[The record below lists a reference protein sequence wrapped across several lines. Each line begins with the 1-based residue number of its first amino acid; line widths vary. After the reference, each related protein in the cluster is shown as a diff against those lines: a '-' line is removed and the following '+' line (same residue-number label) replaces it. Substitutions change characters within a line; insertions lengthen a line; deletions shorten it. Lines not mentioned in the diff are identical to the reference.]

1 MKSAICT
8 TAFSSLLFSLVALTS
23 FQATAEGGSDRL
35 IQYREYQVRQQTTE
49 DESERFAQLVEEKPT
64 AAGSGAAREAA
75 EPAMKSSN
83 RYQSRIHH
91 QRVVYE

>member
-1 MKSAICT
+1 MKSAIST

-35 IQYREYQVRQQTTE
+35 IQYQELQAQRGQTTE

-64 AAGSGAAREAA
+64 AAGSATTTKAA
-75 EPAMKSSN
+75 EPAQKS

-91 QRVVYE
+91 RPVVYE